1 MSCDVA
7 SCEFAERRPLTP
19 ALSPRTGRGSVPLA
33 LAIVLAL
40 IGGCRSETK
49 SLGRADN
56 PLSASSTQPARID
69 PNVATQSDPCAAR
82 MHDVA
87 GAMLMYYALNQRL
100 PERLEELSAMQDVG
114 APTLEFICPQSSMP
128 YVYVPS
134 GLRAEGKS
142 KVIILH
148 DAAAV
153 HAGASRWCILMPDVV
168 LGTPTSRSMEVL
180 QLPES
185 VFRLYR

>member
-1 MSCDVA
+1 MRCLAVV
-7 SCEFAERRPLTP
+7 L
-19 ALSPRTGRGSVPLA
+19 LGSV
-33 LAIVLAL
+33 I
-40 IGGCRSETK
+40 GCRTETK
-49 SLGRADN
+49 PLGRANN
-56 PLSASSTQPARID
+56 PLATSSTQPVRID

-87 GAMLMYYALNQRL
+87 GAMLMHYALNQKL

-114 APTLEFICPQSSMP
+114 SPPLEFTCPQSNMP
-128 YVYVPS
+128 YVYVPA
-134 GLRAEGKS
+134 GLRAEGRN
-142 KVIILH
+142 KVIVLH

-153 HAGASRWCILMPDVV
+153 HAGASRWCILMPEHVV
-168 LGTPTSRSMEVL
+168 ASPASKSLEVL